1 MRLGWYVAVQQ
12 RLRIGLASLVVVA
25 AMAGGVPGASAAQ
38 PVPAGTQ
45 AGALAGTPTEVAT
58 LPAPQLAPFRGEN
71 VVAAGATG
79 FLHLE
84 QGLQG
89 YVWTD
94 YATGTDTPQ
103 PELTGLGSTFMVLPA
118 GGDHLVYVSNGKRM
132 VGDPETGNWVNYQ
145 LSGAQPFGYG
155 LDGTR
160 SVTIQAG
167 ALGLYQLNPDGSTAQ
182 VPISGLPAAA
192 DYNALSATVDQGT
205 GAYAL
210 VSVVSG
216 GTGQRFLLDLASGVA
231 APVPAG
237 FPTMNL
243 TLSGGQLYSYTQAD
257 GTMTVSSMAVA
268 DVMAGTA
275 TVQQATVPLPG
286 SLAGLAVVGS
296 QLLLAVD
303 LTPSVSGSLNSLYS
317 VPLATGGTPA
327 LLEDQLVPQ
336 ASRYPLFVV
345 GSGGVLV
352 VGGTSTERSVQRFTA
367 APDGSLSTTLVRQLP
382 PPAATTATL
391 TMDYGQ
397 VRQLLEVPQLNA
409 PTRFALSTTPLAAAS
424 ATSTLGTG
432 PAGWG
437 YLSRTP
443 GPCDVG
449 AECVRMV
456 DGSWYGD
463 TEVVPSVNVATAYA
477 GGVQYTFPSPDTR
490 IVDADSEFEVV
501 DSGSQ
506 QYVWEPGQDAV
517 TTPVPV
523 TGAALW
529 QGTLW
534 RTSGPGRIQAI
545 AEQDGLRS
553 APVVR
558 TISTGVACAPSEIQV
573 AQHWLY
579 WSCGTSGPAGVYDL
593 ATNKEMTIPSGPL
606 LLGDGYVVRH
616 DPASGELLLTD
627 VHTDSVGATTTLAT
641 FAAGFTGDD
650 RDIDWTVDRT
660 TGDVAYADAS
670 NTVHV
675 LTTGVPASA
684 VTGVGGQ
691 SMDVITPP
699 NTGES
704 TWTVGATVSRPVSSW
719 RLVVSRASTGQQ
731 VHVATGGPTPA
742 ELSSGW
748 NGFTDTGQRV
758 YNGRYNWTVWATP
771 ADDPTGPAYQ
781 VLSGTVL
788 LQGGLDPFHSYDE
801 NGTPTLFGI
810 TGRDIPQYPA
820 GSGFVFQGNGQGGL
834 VNEGF
839 YSSWLL
845 GNGANQV
852 NDVVLFGDLD
862 SSGVNGVLVRTGNGV
877 LKYYPGI
884 ANWPSFNSSKP
895 MTIGPGWNAYNQ
907 LIAVGDLNGDGHD
920 DLVARDRS
928 GVLWFFAGNSRGFSA
943 PVRISAGWNAYSW
956 IVAVGDV
963 NGDGAGDIVA
973 MDSRGILW
981 RYLGNGH
988 GGFGAR
994 TEVGSGFGGYTAVVG
1009 VGDLGGD
1016 GRSDIVARDSSGVLW
1031 RYESTASGTFPTRV
1045 RIGGGWNI
1053 FAGLY

>member
-1 MRLGWYVAVQQ
+1 MRLGWGVAVQQ

-25 AMAGGVPGASAAQ
+25 ALAGGVPGASAAQ
-38 PVPAGTQ
+38 PVPAGT
-45 AGALAGTPTEVAT
+45 PTEVAT
-58 LPAPQLAPFRGEN
+58 LPAPQLAPSRAEQI
-71 VVAAGATG
+71 VAAGATG

-103 PELTGLGSTFMVLPA
+103 PEMAGVSTTDFLSA
-118 GGDHLVYVSNGKRM
+118 GGDHLVYRSTSGAIT
-132 VGDPETGNWVNYQ
+132 VGDPATGVWAVYQ
-145 LSGAQPFGYG
+145 FPGVRLRGFG

-160 SVTIQAG
+160 AVTTQG
-167 ALGLYQLNPDGSTAQ
+167 SALNLLQLNPDGTTSDLP
-182 VPISGLPAAA
+182 VSGLPSAAVLA
-192 DYNALSATVDQGT
+192 VSFDQGT
-205 GAYAL
+205 DDYGL
-210 VSVVSG
+210 VTTAPQPG
-216 GTGQRFLLDLASGVA
+216 ETGQQEFLLDLSSGVA
-231 APVPAG
+231 VPVPVG
-237 FPTMNL
+237 FGPTVP
-243 TLSGGQLYSYTQAD
+243 TLSGGYLYTSSYSS
-257 GTMTVSSMAVA
+257 GTLTVSSVAVA
-268 DVMAGTA
+268 DVVAGAA
-275 TVQQATVPLPG
+275 TVQQVSVAMPTQPG
-286 SLAGLAVVGS
+286 RFAVVGG
-296 QLLLAVD
+296 QLLMVAAAAPNVG
-303 LTPSVSGSLNSLYS
+303 SGPKSLYA
-317 VPLATGGTPA
+317 VPLATGGTPT
-327 LLEDQLVPQ
+327 LIDTQLAAVT
-336 ASRYPLFVV
+336 SLSPLFEGV
-345 GSGGVLV
+345 GGVLV
-352 VGGTSTERSVQRFTA
+352 AGGTSTVQSVQRFTA
-367 APDGSLSTTLVRQLP
+367 ASDGSLSTTVVRQLP

-397 VRQLLEVPQLNA
+397 VRQLLQVPQLNA
-409 PTRFALSTTPLAAAS
+409 PDRFALSTTPLAAAS
-424 ATSTLGTG
+424 ATSNTLGTG
-432 PAGWG
+432 PVSWG

-443 GPCDVG
+443 GPCAVD

-463 TEVVPSVNVATAYA
+463 TEVVPSASGATAYVE
-477 GGVQYTFPSPDTR
+477 GIQYGFPSPDTR

-506 QYVWEPGQDAV
+506 QYVWEPGQDVA
-517 TTPVPV
+517 TAPVPV

-534 RTSGPGRIQAI
+534 RTSGPGRIQAF

-558 TISTGVACAPSEIQV
+558 TISTGADCAPSEIQV

-579 WSCGTSGPAGVYDL
+579 WSCGAAGPAGVYDL
-593 ATNKEMTIPSGPL
+593 ATDQEIPVPAGPL

-616 DPASGELLLTD
+616 DSASGELQLTD
-627 VHTDSVGATTTLAT
+627 VHADSVGATTTLAT

-660 TGDVAYADAS
+660 SGDVAYADAS

-684 VTGVGGQ
+684 VSGIAAQ
-691 SMDVITPP
+691 SIDVITPP
-699 NTGES
+699 NTSGVP
-704 TWTVGATVSRPVSSW
+704 WYVGATVSRPVSSW

-731 VHVATGGPTPA
+731 VHVETGGPTPA
-742 ELSSGW
+742 ELTANW
-748 NGFTDTGQRV
+748 NGLTDAGKRV
-758 YNGRYNWTVWATP
+758 YDGPYTWTVWATP
-771 ADDPTGPAYQ
+771 ADDPTGPADQ
-781 VLSGTVL
+781 VASGTVL
-788 LQGGLDPFHSYDE
+788 LQGGVEPFHSYDE

-810 TGRDIPQYPA
+810 TGRAIPQYPA
-820 GSGFVFQGNGQGGL
+820 GSGFIYQGNGQGGL
-834 VNEGF
+834 VDEGL
-839 YSSWLL
+839 YSSWSL

-862 SSGVNGVLVRTGNGV
+862 SSGVNGVLARTGNGV

-895 MTIGPGWNAYNQ
+895 MTIGAGWNAFDQ
-907 LIAVGDLNGDGHD
+907 LVGVGDLNGDGHD
-920 DLVARDRS
+920 DLIARDRS

-943 PVRISAGWNAYSW
+943 PVRISAGWNAYDW
-956 IVAVGDV
+956 IVSVGDV

-1016 GRSDIVARDSSGVLW
+1016 GRSDIVARDSSGTLW
-1031 RYESTASGTFPTRV
+1031 RYESTANGTFPTRV
-1045 RIGGGWNI
+1045 RLGGGWNV